1 MKNWVLSFKLGGP
14 FKFWW
19 QFFRYCYCCYW
30 FWPPEGQF
38 CVQWLTPWPCIVR
51 TFPTKIPRLAT
62 PVHSEIYFPK
72 WATITTIVEA
82 HLVVNYSMIQWF
94 MIQWF
99 NDSMMAFCWWNLVNG
114 HTLFNKAYHAHHCY
128 PQKYG
133 AVLVDASIQVSSSS
147 SGMKISSSS
156 STTNSV
162 TVHSPNTLFFSETKH
177 WSFSAY

>member
-1 MKNWVLSFKLGGP
+1 MWNCDLSLLNFSIDYLAVL
-14 FKFWW
+14 
-19 QFFRYCYCCYW
+19 
-30 FWPPEGQF
+30 PPKHPPSPLANPRTSRFAEEL
-38 CVQWLTPWPCIVR
+38 VLLPLTY
-51 TFPTKIPRLAT
+51 AT
-62 PVHSEIYFPK
+62 NFPK
-72 WATITTIVEA
+72 CATMTTIVET
-82 HLVVNYSMIQWF
+82 HLVVCRLFNDPMIHDP

-99 NDSMMAFCWWNLVNG
+99 NDSTMAFFWWNLVNG

-156 STTNSV
+156 SV